1 MTEEDEPHAPLSPDA
16 WNRFWPCAANSLKY
30 GLSVLG
36 SAGDHVHEELN
47 CASSV
52 LAVAIALKMAESVA
66 PTYMTKLD
74 RPGAMPSA

>member
-1 MTEEDEPHAPLSPDA
+1 LTEDEPHSLLSPAA
-16 WNRFWPCAANSLKY
+16 WNKFWPCAANSLKY

-36 SAGDHVHEELN
+36 SAGDHVQEELN
-47 CASSV
+47 CALSG
-52 LAVAIALKMAESVA
+52 LAVAIALKMAESVD